1 MFSPTSAEITL
12 RRATETDQPVIRRM
26 VTCECLNPRDVH
38 WQNFLIAEQDERI
51 VGIGQIRLHGTIKE
65 LGSLVVAPEV
75 RGQGVGAALVRA
87 LEARAGLP
95 LYLMCGA
102 HNVGY
107 YTRLGYR
114 DLPDRERPAV
124 MLPPRPLLWL
134 VERVLRMRIHI
145 MVKEENGTAKAR
157 RTRSTVPFSSRP
169 PRLL

>member
-1 MFSPTSAEITL
+1 MYSPTSTETTL
-12 RRATETDQPVIRRM
+12 RRATEDDQRIIRRM
-26 VTCECLNPRDVH
+26 VTSECLNPRDVH
-38 WQNFLIAEQDERI
+38 WQNFLIAESDDRI

-65 LGSLVVAPEV
+65 LGSLVVAPEM

-102 HNVGY
+102 HNVAY

-114 DLPDRERPAV
+114 DLPDAERPAA

-134 VERVLRMRIHI
+134 IERVLRMRVHI
-145 MVKEENGTAKAR
+145 MVKKED
-157 RTRSTVPFSSRP
+157 
-169 PRLL
+169 